1 MHIEPFG
8 SIPTSNPTRCH
19 RLRAAGRVRFGKG
32 WASKM
37 VARRKSAGRGFVGV
51 FAAVACASLVA
62 AGCFGFGIA
71 SAGSAGADSTTFG
84 LGGTSDA
91 VVLPASD
98 VPSEVASS
106 SVREGLPIASAAQRD
121 VSQGYQ
127 EIEAEEEAARIA
139 AEQERIAKE
148 RACIQQ
154 ASAAKSAYL
163 ATYGSLPV
171 ADVDFSIGREAF
183 IAEWTERINEYL
195 RGFPLAGHGETF
207 ATAAWE
213 YGVDPRWSPA
223 ISNTESTRGSVCFSP
238 HNAWGWG
245 QSAWSDWDSAIRAH
259 VRGLS
264 EVYGYTISYANAK
277 KYCPPNYDNWY
288 RDTRNEMAKI

>member
-1 MHIEPFG
+1 M
-8 SIPTSNPTRCH
+8 
-19 RLRAAGRVRFGKG
+19 
-32 WASKM
+32 
-37 VARRKSAGRGFVGV
+37 

-71 SAGSAGADSTTFG
+71 SAGNTGDATTFG

-91 VVLPASD
+91 VVLQVSDAPAVEAPAPALD
-98 VPSEVASS
+98 ENPAIEAT
-106 SVREGLPIASAAQRD
+106 AQRD

-139 AEQERIAKE
+139 AEEARVAREK
-148 RACIQQ
+148 ACIQQ
-154 ASAAKSAYL
+154 AADAKSAYL
-163 ATYGSLPV
+163 AKYGSLPV
-171 ADVDFSIGREAF
+171 ANVDFSIGREAF
-183 IAEWTERINEYL
+183 IAEWTARINKYL
-195 RGFPLAGHGETF
+195 EGFPLAGHGETF

-213 YGVDPRWSPA
+213 NGVDPRWSPA

-238 HNAWGWG
+238 YNAWGWG

-259 VRGLS
+259 VKGLATG
-264 EVYGYTISYANAK
+264 YGYTISYANAM

-288 RDTRNEMAKI
+288 RDTLNEMAKI

>member
-1 MHIEPFG
+1 
-8 SIPTSNPTRCH
+8 
-19 RLRAAGRVRFGKG
+19 
-32 WASKM
+32 M
-37 VARRKSAGRGFVGV
+37 VARRKNTGRGFVGV
-51 FAAVACASLVA
+51 FAAVACASLFA

-71 SAGSAGADSTTFG
+71 SAGSAGADATSFG

-91 VVLPASD
+91 VVLQVSDAPTQAAAPAVS
-98 VPSEVASS
+98 
-106 SVREGLPIASAAQRD
+106 EGLAIQSGAQRD

-148 RACIQQ
+148 KACLQQ
-154 ASAAKSAYL
+154 VADAKTAYL
-163 ATYGSLPV
+163 ARYGSLPV
-171 ADVDFSIGREAF
+171 ADVDFSMGRDAF
-183 IAEWTERINEYL
+183 IAEWTDRINDYL
-195 RGFPLAGHGETF
+195 AGFPLAGHGETF
-207 ATAAWE
+207 ATAAWD

-238 HNAWGWG
+238 YNAWGWG

-259 VRGLS
+259 VKGLANG
-264 EVYGYTISYANAK
+264 YGYTISYANAM

-288 RDTRNEMAKI
+288 RDTRNEMGKI